1 MNSLATSQA
10 LKAYAQI
17 DIETSVTTAT
27 PLQLIVILYDGALSA
42 ISAAKGQMQQKKYA
56 EKGRLISK
64 AVGIIEGLR
73 AVLDHERGGEISRN
87 LNDLYEYMKRV
98 LTMANLKNEPEKLDE
113 ITRLLNELREAWAI
127 LAVREKE
134 GTLK

>member
-17 DIETSVTTAT
+17 DIETSVNTAT
-27 PLQLIVILYDGALSA
+27 PLQLIIILYDGALSA
-42 ISAAKGQMQQKKYA
+42 ISAAKGQMQQMKYA

-87 LNDLYEYMKRV
+87 LNDLYEYMNRI
-98 LTMANLKNEPEKLDE
+98 LTMANLKNEPDKLDE
-113 ITRLLNELREAWAI
+113 ISGLLNELREAWAI
-127 LAVREKE
+127 LAIREKD
-134 GTLK
+134 GSLK